1 MFQANRRKKGKTAM
15 QKNLIITLTIV
26 LLSSVACSACSQ
38 NSSSVKV
45 DDLNTIRHATVLIT
59 VQAPNSDQSTE
70 GSTFLAYG
78 VGSLIE
84 YQGEIL
90 LVTHNHW
97 HTLQDATLVK
107 FYDADNYLIKVI
119 IQQRFVESI
128 VYADAGTL
136 ILRPPQEVI
145 DQLVAVSVQEIPQV
159 AAGETVEIVYR
170 ENPSREKVALKRA
183 VVEEITSYN
192 NQPVYKLL
200 SLDGQ
205 PIQPG
210 DSGGGIWH
218 DGCLVGNNWT
228 VTAQLTT
235 TPEESVEE
243 NIVYTDTSYG
253 AILPTELP

>member
-1 MFQANRRKKGKTAM
+1 M
-15 QKNLIITLTIV
+15 QKTLIITLTVV
-26 LLSSVACSACSQ
+26 LLSSTACSACSQ
-38 NSSSVKV
+38 NSSSVKI
-45 DDLNTIRHATVLIT
+45 DDLDTIRHATVLIT
-59 VQAPNSDQSTE
+59 VQTPNPDQSTE

-78 VGSLIE
+78 VGTLIQ

-97 HTLQDATLVK
+97 RTLQAATIVK
-107 FYDADNYLIKVI
+107 FYDADNHLIKVI

-136 ILRPPQEVI
+136 ILRPPQELI
-145 DQLVAVSVQEIPQV
+145 EQLVPVSVQEIPQV
-159 AAGETVEIVYR
+159 AAGQTVDIVYR
-170 ENPSREKVALKRA
+170 ENPSREIAAIKQA
-183 VVEEITSYN
+183 VVEEVAIYN
-192 NQPVYKLL
+192 NEPVYKLR

-210 DSGGGIWH
+210 DSGGGIWY

-228 VTAQLTT
+228 VTARSTT

-243 NIVYTDTSYG
+243 ILVYTDTSYG
-253 AILPTELP
+253 AILPDDLP